1 MKKLGSVALL
11 MNGYFKGLK
20 KIADEPSMKVKL
32 KSFIPDH
39 LEISTPFLKKENIIK
54 LLHKDIKYL
63 TCDFCFVPTSPL
75 NSHIILLSLTS
86 MKNLGGG
93 IGMAKCLTQIRIF
106 CLKSVITSLAHLY
119 CKTLLRYKHFF
130 IWAAIIIN

>member
-1 MKKLGSVALL
+1 
-11 MNGYFKGLK
+11 MNGCFKELK

-63 TCDFCFVPTSPL
+63 TCDFCSVPTSPL
-75 NSHIILLSLTS
+75 NGRVILLHLTS
-86 MKNLGGG
+86 MKNLGGRMG
-93 IGMAKCLTQIRIF
+93 KCLTQIRGFF

-119 CKTLLRYKHFF
+119 CKTFLRYKHFF
-130 IWAAIIIN
+130 IWTATIIN

>member
-1 MKKLGSVALL
+1 
-11 MNGYFKGLK
+11 
-20 KIADEPSMKVKL
+20 MKVKL

-75 NSHIILLSLTS
+75 NGRVILLCLTP
-86 MKNLGGG
+86 MKNLGGRMG
-93 IGMAKCLTQIRIF
+93 KCLTQIRI
-106 CLKSVITSLAHLY
+106 
-119 CKTLLRYKHFF
+119 LLPEICDYIIGTF
-130 IWAAIIIN
+130 IL